1 MAYKYFNKIEIYD
14 ASSVFANPFDSFE
27 NVLFTADLP
36 NEIAFKACLFV
47 LFFQTDL
54 RIFFF
59 VFEVR
64 FFGTAIM

>member
-1 MAYKYFNKIEIYD
+1 MKVFYA
-14 ASSVFANPFDSFE
+14 SVFVNPLLWSDSSE
-27 NVLFTADLP
+27 NAFFRSDLP
-36 NEIAFKACLFV
+36 NESAFKACLFV

-54 RIFFF
+54 RMFFF